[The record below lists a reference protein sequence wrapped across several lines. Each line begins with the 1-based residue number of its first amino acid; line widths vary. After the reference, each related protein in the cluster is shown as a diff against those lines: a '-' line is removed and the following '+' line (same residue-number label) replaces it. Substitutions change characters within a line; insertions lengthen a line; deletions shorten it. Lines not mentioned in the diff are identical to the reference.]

1 MLIAPIPTNETERL
15 ASLQQY
21 FLLDT
26 APEAEYDRVSHIA
39 SQLCQTPIAMVSLI
53 DQDRQ
58 WVKSHFGLAV
68 DSVPREIS
76 LCAHT
81 VAGGQLLVV
90 EDTQVDDRFWDNP
103 AVTGPPN
110 IIFYAGVP
118 LMSAEG
124 LAIGSICVID
134 HYPRQLGAS
143 QQTAL
148 QELAAQ
154 VMLLMELRR
163 TNYQLSQARAEAE
176 ELARQKSQL
185 LATLSHEIRTPL
197 HALEGYTQLMVDEQP
212 RPDQQK
218 SIQRLQTTSR
228 TLVNLVNNILDY
240 SKLQAGKLALE
251 AIPFSVQELVQQAV
265 DMQAWHAQ
273 QKNLRLVT
281 EIDAQLPTRLR
292 GDATRL
298 FQVVLNLVSNALKF
312 TKAGE
317 VRIKVDVLAK
327 SPQEVTLKIAV
338 VDTGIGIPQASL
350 SLLFNEYAQ
359 VSASTTRLYGG
370 TGLGLAISRQLLDL
384 MGSKLDVQS
393 QEGQGSA
400 FSFCLTLP
408 ILETAP
414 PERASAVSSSNQLI
428 LAVDDNPL
436 NTKVLAHFIKKHN
449 GRVAVFNSPLEALES
464 ASHTPYR
471 AMLLDL
477 HMPEM
482 DGYELARQLQAV
494 QPGVPLIALSAD
506 DSVETLERVKATGFQ
521 SFLRKP
527 FLPHDLL
534 RILTELA

>member
-1 MLIAPIPTNETERL
+1 MLIAPIPANEAERL
-15 ASLQQY
+15 ESLQHY

-39 SQLCQTPIAMVSLI
+39 SQLCQTPIAMVSLL
-53 DQDRQ
+53 DRDRQ
-58 WVKSHFGLAV
+58 WVKSYYGLAV
-68 DSVPREIS
+68 DSIPREIS

-81 VAGGQLLVV
+81 VAGGKFLVV
-90 EDTQVDDRFWDNP
+90 EDTHQDDRFWDNP

-118 LMSAEG
+118 LLSSEG
-124 LAIGSICVID
+124 LPIGSICVID
-134 HYPRQLGAS
+134 HYPRQLASS
-143 QQTAL
+143 QQMAL
-148 QELAAQ
+148 QALASQ

-163 TNYQLSQARAEAE
+163 TNYQLSQARSEAE

-251 AIPFSVQELVQQAV
+251 AIPFSVHELVQQAV
-265 DMQAWHAQ
+265 DIQAWRAQ
-273 QKNLRLVT
+273 QKDLRLVT
-281 EIDAQLPTRLR
+281 QIDAQLPTRLQ
-292 GDATRL
+292 GDATRV
-298 FQVVLNLVSNALKF
+298 FQVLLNLISNALKF
-312 TKAGE
+312 TQVGE
-317 VRIKVDVLAK
+317 VRIAVDVLAK
-327 SPQEVTLKIAV
+327 NAQEVTFRIAV
-338 VDTGIGIPQASL
+338 IDTGIGIPQASL

-370 TGLGLAISRQLLDL
+370 TGLGLAISRQLLEL
-384 MGSKLDVQS
+384 MGSKLEVQS
-393 QEGQGSA
+393 QEGQGSE
-400 FSFCLTLP
+400 FSFSLSLP
-408 ILETAP
+408 VLDEVPREMEGGISWATG
-414 PERASAVSSSNQLI
+414 VI

-436 NTKVLAHFIKKHN
+436 NTKLLEHFINRQK
-449 GRVAVFNSPLEALES
+449 GVVATFNSPLEALQS

-482 DGYELARQLQAV
+482 NGYELARQLQTV

-506 DSVETLERVKATGFQ
+506 DSVETLDRVKETGFH